1 MERSLNPDL
10 LALALGDHERLPS
23 VEEFTDALETAEL
36 GILQGEERL
45 ADTVFPTAWLLHA
58 IASSD
63 EATRRYGENRQRAAF
78 RVSAHA
84 FDLILQQDEHD
95 WIDRAQLCFAAQ
107 IAYLRSKFD
116 PNAVAVYEREL
127 SSDLAEP
134 DILQNPT
141 RYGLSCAT
149 ALLAFDTDYLFEATA
164 DIRERLDEVAEQFG
178 VNRIGETPFG
188 AAGNLIAGCRHLLVF
203 LVYGRE
209 DRLNAART
217 KFRQAIHS
225 DGATGDRPSRWAAAH
240 LLNLL
245 RSGLAENSIWRVLP
259 PDVPPSIRK
268 AFTLAPPKVLTLW
281 PPQLDLLNLEDED
294 EGRSPFSADNDR
306 QLITMPTSGGK
317 TLFSHLIIAIQLART
332 QRDVCYV
339 APTRSLCREVR
350 RDLNKR
356 LRFVSR
362 TGADHSQQWLDT
374 ELTLE
379 GESDVEVMT
388 PERLSYLLRGNA
400 QAVLDRFGLFVFD
413 EVHTVDDDERGWTL
427 EQDLSY
433 LHHATQN
440 TDHRILL
447 MSAAVGNQPHFVS
460 WMGGE
465 AQVSQSDSEWQAT
478 RRVRSI
484 YTTDARWDEARVSD
498 RQSNQYPI
506 RRTVPL
512 EGIWRIRGAEG
523 RIRDL
528 RLEER
533 VGRFVRRETTTG
545 RWDEEK
551 NLSTSDYQ
559 KTIPL
564 INHLG
569 GLGPVLIIQAD
580 KRRTRLTAE
589 ALAETQPENQELL
602 PELNQLIELVEAR
615 LGTDHPLSELLDSGV
630 AYHHGRLP
638 GEIRNGIEDAVSNEA
653 LQYVVATTTMT
664 EGVNLPVRSV
674 VIASQGAYGDDGY
687 DEYIVGS
694 RLLNAIGRAGRAA
707 KETEGVVVLARFNQ
721 NTEEDFTRLDPDREE
736 LRADSWLAKPEALE
750 NLAQFEEMAREA
762 EDAVMQA
769 GTDAQTD
776 AVSSFL
782 SFVWFIASE
791 LERLERPRTPE
802 EVAEWLEST
811 LAWVQL
817 DEEVQQ
823 RWSRVAEQ
831 ALERY
836 EETDEASRRRW
847 ARSGTPVNTAARL
860 DNLAEEVAEE
870 LIATEEEIA
879 SWTDLVMFLLD
890 DGRLNRI
897 LEVSDASEIDISSQP
912 RGGEEI
918 NLDRYALTSDW
929 LEGAELNTI
938 GEDYLGDIDQA
949 DYRFEQLGE
958 LIYEVFEIHLPW
970 MLRVLVDWT
979 NEHLEIRN
987 EAPVIPEEVPSL
999 VRWGVPD
1006 PKAAELMN
1014 RGIGSRRLAIQITE
1028 QWRNADP
1035 GVNPVKWVRR
1045 LPRSDWRE
1053 RFDATVAEL
1062 RNLVSILRPQSDE
1075 TLLPFLSGESI
1086 TVPIQEIEEG
1096 TLEPGEGAEVPYP
1109 SEEWAPIEITQGDE
1123 SVGTVEGSHTQDV
1136 MAILQMGVRL
1146 STEIEMA
1153 DGSPILRL
1161 TPLEPN
1167 QPLG

>member
-1 MERSLNPDL
+1 MERSLNPEL

-36 GILQGEERL
+36 GILQGEQRL
-45 ADTVFPTAWLLHA
+45 ADTVVPTAWLLHA

-63 EATRRYGENRQRAAF
+63 EATRLYGADRQRAAF

-95 WIDRAQLCFAAQ
+95 WIDRAQLCFATQ
-107 IAYLRSKFD
+107 VAYLRSELD

-134 DILQNPT
+134 DILRNPT

-149 ALLAFDTDYLFEATA
+149 ALLVFDTDYLFEATA
-164 DIRERLDEVAEQFG
+164 DIRERLDAVSEQFG

-188 AAGNLIAGCRHLLVF
+188 AAGNLIAGCKHLLVF

-209 DRLNAART
+209 IRLNGART
-217 KFRQAIHS
+217 RFQQAIHS

-245 RSGLAENSIWRVLP
+245 RSGLADKSIWRVLP
-259 PDVPPSIRK
+259 PNVPAGIRK
-268 AFTLAPPKVLTLW
+268 AFTLAPPKILTLW
-281 PPQLDLLNLEDED
+281 PPQLELIDHEGEDG
-294 EGRSPFSADNDR
+294 GRSPFSTDNDR

-317 TLFSHLIIAIQLART
+317 TLFSHLIIAVQLW
-332 QRDVCYV
+332 QSERDVCYV

-350 RDLNKR
+350 RDLNRR
-356 LRFVSR
+356 LRFVTR

-374 ELTLE
+374 ELTLR

-400 QAVLDRFGLFVFD
+400 EAVLDRFGLFVFD

-433 LHHATQN
+433 LHHRTSD
-440 TDHRILL
+440 TDHRIIL
-447 MSAAVGNQPHFVS
+447 MSAAVGNQPHFVD

-465 AQVSQSDSEWQAT
+465 AHVSQSDSDWQAT

-484 YTTDARWDEARVSD
+484 YTTDAQWDEARISD
-498 RQSNQYPI
+498 RQSDQYPI

-528 RLEER
+528 RLEEY
-533 VGRFVRRETTTG
+533 VGYFVRRETATG
-545 RWDEEK
+545 RSDEEE

-569 GLGPVLIIQAD
+569 GLGPVLVIQAD

-589 ALAETQPENQELL
+589 ALAETQPEDQEFP
-602 PELNQLIELVEAR
+602 PELEQLIELVDAR
-615 LGTDHPLSELLDSGV
+615 LGADHPLREVLERGV
-630 AYHHGRLP
+630 AYHHGKLP
-638 GEIRNGIEDAVSNEA
+638 SEIRNGIEDAVSNET

-707 KETEGVVVLARFNQ
+707 KETEGIVVLARFNE
-721 NTEEDFTRLDPDREE
+721 NTEEDFTRLDPDQEE
-736 LRADSWLAKPEALE
+736 LRADSWLSKPEALD
-750 NLAQFEEMAREA
+750 NLVQFEEMANEA

-769 GTDAQTD
+769 GANAETD

-782 SFVWFIASE
+782 SFVWFIAAE
-791 LERLERPRTPE
+791 LEQLERPRTPE
-802 EVAEWLEST
+802 EVAQWLEST

-817 DEEVQQ
+817 DEEIQE

-831 ALERY
+831 ALEEY
-836 EETDEASRRRW
+836 EETDERSRRRW
-847 ARSGTPVNTAARL
+847 ARSGTSVNTSVRL

-870 LIATEEEIA
+870 LMVIEEEIT
-879 SWTDLVMFLLD
+879 SWVDLIMFLLD

-897 LEVSDASEIDISSQP
+897 LEASDASEIEVSRA

-918 NLDRYALTSDW
+918 NLDLLALVRDW
-929 LEGAELNTI
+929 LGGAELNTI
-938 GEDYLGDIDQA
+938 AGDYLADIDQT
-949 DYRFEQLGE
+949 DYRFQQLGE
-958 LIYEVFEIHLPW
+958 LVYEVFEIHLPW

-979 NEHLEIRN
+979 NEHLETRN
-987 EAPVIPEEVPSL
+987 AEPALPEEVPSL

-1028 QWRNADP
+1028 EWRTADP
-1035 GVNPVKWVRR
+1035 DVDPVEWVRR

-1062 RNLVSILRPQSDE
+1062 RNLVSILQPQSDE

-1086 TVPIQEIEEG
+1086 TVPVRGIEEG
-1096 TLEPGEGAEVPYP
+1096 TIEPGEGAEVARP
-1109 SEEWAPIEITQGDE
+1109 SEEWASIEIMQDDE

-1136 MAILQMGVRL
+1136 MAILQMGVRVR
-1146 STEIEMA
+1146 TEIDME
-1153 DGSPILRL
+1153 GGIPTLRL
-1161 TPLEPN
+1161 IPLEPE
-1167 QPLG
+1167 QPVG